1 MNTPAPASA
10 RAPMYIELA
19 APSPPAAGSAGAV
32 LRDYLSVL
40 AWYFE
45 AGGAARTVDAV
56 GQAFANLP
64 GLVMQGSTRYAD
76 QVKVP
81 PGSQAGSRSLAGL
94 LAGAWG
100 VVSQAARLSALTGPV
115 VAGAKSAPAGSAPGT
130 EPGVPLIV
138 LQRPRGDVPLLGYMA
153 LQVSWSAAPE
163 AGNAW
168 PSSPQRLLSVAWTS
182 TTYALA
188 DAQSDAATQF
198 VAQMRAQGR
207 LADLSKTAGFLA
219 IPLS

>member
-10 RAPMYIELA
+10 RAPMYVELA
-19 APSPPAAGSAGAV
+19 PPSPPAAGSAGAV

-45 AGGAARTVDAV
+45 AGGAARTADAI

-81 PGSQAGSRSLAGL
+81 AGSQAGSRSLAGL

-100 VVSQAARLSALTGPV
+100 VVPQAARLSALTGPV
-115 VAGAKSAPAGSAPGT
+115 VAGAKPAPAGPAPGT
-130 EPGVPLIV
+130 DAGVPLIV
-138 LQRPRGDVPLLGYMA
+138 LQRPRGDVPLLGDMA
-153 LQVSWSAAPE
+153 LQVSWASAPQAD
-163 AGNAW
+163 NAW
-168 PSSPQRLLSVAWTS
+168 PPSSQRLLSVAWTS

-188 DAQSDAATQF
+188 DTGSDAATQF
-198 VAQMRAQGR
+198 LAQMRAQGR